1 MKITMW
7 NEKENTLYI
16 RTEAIMKAGLGFREG
31 LAYMKKPYE
40 ERQKI
45 FEENPEAFRAA
56 MAELSKHPGCTV
68 SEFMM
73 GPSI

>member
-16 RTEAIMKAGLGFREG
+16 RTEAIMKAGLGFSEG

-40 ERQKI
+40 ERI
-45 FEENPEAFRAA
+45 ADSPYREEIRS
-56 MAELSKHPGCTV
+56 ELSKHPGCTV

-73 GPSI
+73 GPAI

>member
-7 NEKENTLYI
+7 NEKENTLNI

-40 ERQKI
+40 ERI
-45 FEENPEAFRAA
+45 ADSPYREEIRN
-56 MAELSKHPGCTV
+56 ELSKHPGCTV